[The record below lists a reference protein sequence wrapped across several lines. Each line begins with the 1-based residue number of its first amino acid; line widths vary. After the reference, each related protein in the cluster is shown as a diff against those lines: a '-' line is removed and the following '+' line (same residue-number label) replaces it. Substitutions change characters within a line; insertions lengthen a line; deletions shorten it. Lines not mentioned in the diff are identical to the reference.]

1 MFVDSKRIAL
11 KMKVSDYFDPME
23 NSVLSSL
30 FLIIIQLSPVSL
42 HMFRWSEWP
51 WIISQGY
58 K

>member
-1 MFVDSKRIAL
+1 MFVDFKRIAL

-42 HMFRWSEWP
+42 TMFCWSE
-51 WIISQGY
+51 
-58 K
+58 

>member
-1 MFVDSKRIAL
+1 MFVDFKRIAL

-42 HMFRWSEWP
+42 TMFCWSEWP
-51 WIISQGY
+51 WVISQGY